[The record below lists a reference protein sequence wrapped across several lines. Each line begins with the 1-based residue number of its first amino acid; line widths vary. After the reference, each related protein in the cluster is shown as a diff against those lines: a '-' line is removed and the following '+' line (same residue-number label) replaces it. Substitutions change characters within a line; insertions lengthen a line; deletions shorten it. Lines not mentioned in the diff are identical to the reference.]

1 MADPLSISASIAG
14 LVALADLV
22 FRSGTKYVKSY
33 RGAPTEVGNLIRE
46 VKSLSVILHNLSLV
60 AFGLEEIEPPEPTA
74 AVHEPLPVLQPHH
87 LHDCHQLLR
96 RLETGLSRT
105 EASLDSGS
113 GRQRLRARLLW
124 PFTSTESR
132 EMIQDIQRYNQI
144 IHIALAAD
152 SLAKLKDCLTRQ
164 VEMKD
169 DLQKINR
176 TAGKILDIQVKIA
189 LDAKRNQVIKD
200 FDQVNPR
207 GEYETNNRLRHG
219 LTGLWL
225 TQSPEFNYWYSTPAS
240 RLWCS
245 GIPGAGKSVLS
256 AAVIKECL
264 HSNAHDA
271 HKATGYFF
279 CTYRHERSQHL
290 VTILSSL
297 CIQLALQSE
306 NAFLILQAYHD
317 QLFSC
322 HRLSTKPTAEMLTQI
337 LHCICACFARVYIIV
352 DGIDECGNRVEA
364 NIKCLAELATSQGN
378 DVINMALFS
387 RDESIIRTRLERDFS
402 HVEIEAHTEDLQL
415 YVASELSERIAS
427 KRLRLRDQTLKDLI
441 TTRLVGEAKGMFR
454 WVACQLD
461 YMCELPTDRA
471 RLEALSK
478 LPPSLYATYDRILL
492 RIDGYNEAVKRLVKG
507 ALLML
512 ATSFSSLCFEEIC
525 EAISLVDGA
534 TTLEDDEIIEEEEL
548 LRWCSSL
555 VRVNKSGS
563 FADGKR
569 IQFAYFT
576 VQEYLQSLKTRNSD
590 HQYPQLRDYAVSRVD
605 GINFFS
611 FLCSRFLTMEAMERF
626 PPTPDITR
634 SIGDMLAQ
642 RRRRTFYC
650 KSVLTW
656 TPYTTPSSKMGDRT
670 RRLLRKLFHPSK
682 TPSFCL
688 WAIDFIFSHH
698 PSSSNTSEESKR
710 ILSQVIT
717 AVLRPEFTPLHMAA
731 AFSLYDICQELL
743 ESGSDV
749 LACSR
754 FGTPLHCA
762 LGGRGFFY
770 GFLNLGSNDV
780 ISGGPITDRIVFHST
795 HLARLRTVQLLLNV
809 SVSPLTSLSPSE
821 TIISLT
827 LSCPEIFTNNVQV
840 IIELLRAGVPITAHD
855 VQLFQIRYDRCLQIP
870 AFTSDTSPM
879 WSLFPQLLKVL
890 GENLTPGCP
899 RLVLRQE
906 TADFI
911 LRASK
916 IRQPQC
922 PVGQSL
928 DGASS
933 EEVLKYFH
941 SLIILNDGI
950 GMSAFLTTSRADM
963 AKSTDIDPKR
973 PGWNALHL
981 ALFQRSYR
989 VLDPLLAFG
998 LDPCAESPEGF
1009 KPVHMCCRENAYEAL
1024 QILLRFGGSILDT
1037 DNLGRTVWHLA
1048 AELNSGVLLKELLDL
1063 GVANTAL
1070 KITSKHHETPI
1081 CAAATQLHLE
1091 AVSLLLPFC
1100 KTEEHWTSSKALA
1113 VILYE
1118 PRFSGVIQS
1127 LHAFGILS
1135 QTSCGMHA
1143 LACAFYRAI
1152 LLNDVQT
1159 CEKLYGLGCPLECEL
1174 PFPVL
1179 VTPLALAISQGSY
1192 KVMMWLFR
1200 KGAPVST
1207 IMAHPTKDTHCTVLD
1222 LFLERPNLNNLLS
1235 TLLDVYLAE
1244 RGSFAHEQRS
1254 ILNIPLVSG
1263 NTDGLII
1270 MLNKLHGKAL
1280 GCGEVTRFFL
1290 DISGDFVFKSTS
1302 RLESLSA
1309 IIDQKDIRHQNR
1321 TPLFVAAAQNNVK
1334 AANALLIPGADV
1346 NATDD
1351 KNCTPLFVAVEQGA
1365 IEVVELLIG
1374 RGAHVD
1380 VMSTS
1385 SYGLLDVAFVQKS
1398 WRMVEILLKVGLSS
1412 KRINVDGRNLLGLM
1426 TLWTCQPDTKPN
1438 IGLFKRLLDHGVDL
1452 YVCDKFGSSASHY
1465 LFTRS
1470 CRCYLLC
1477 MLDMRLDLQV
1487 DKLSS
1492 WPDHFFSNGVDNLF
1506 EITYSLRYVKPSIG
1520 IEGVRQLC
1528 GLGTPGTH
1536 GLLCRAACWGSVKSI
1551 QNLINL
1557 GINDLEHDCR
1567 EHGLPLNAAIHNRRW
1582 EAVKFLMLHGAK
1594 VPEDL
1599 WKPKNSTLS
1608 TANPDFVIREWLF
1621 VGRYTERKRISLDLL
1636 NDEPEIKSWSG
1647 VWVVRVPLQWRDRK
1661 CSVESTLEYV
1671 KRRHW
1676 LEIEYKSSTIGD
1688 TQLARPKERRGSMSS
1703 VVRQGYC

>member
-33 RGAPTEVGNLIRE
+33 RDAPTEVGNLIRE

-60 AFGLEEIEPPEPTA
+60 AFGLEEIESPEPTA
-74 AVHEPLPVLQPHH
+74 AVPEPLPVLQPHH

-96 RLETGLSRT
+96 RVETGLSRT
-105 EASLDSGS
+105 DASLDSGS
-113 GRQRLRARLLW
+113 GRQRLRARLKW

-169 DLQKINR
+169 GLQKVNR
-176 TAGKILDIQVKIA
+176 TAEKILDIQVKIA

-225 TQSPEFNYWYSTPAS
+225 TQGPEFDYWYSTPAS

-256 AAVIKECL
+256 AAVITECL
-264 HSNAHDA
+264 HRNTQDA
-271 HKATGYFF
+271 HKATAYFF

-306 NAFLILQAYHD
+306 NAFQILQEYHN
-317 QLFSC
+317 QLFSS
-322 HRLSTKPTAEMLTQI
+322 HHLSAKPTAEMLTQI
-337 LHCICACFARVYIIV
+337 LHRICACFTLVYLIV
-352 DGIDECGNRVEA
+352 DGIDECDNRVEA
-364 NIKCLAELATSQGN
+364 NIKCLAELAMSQGD
-378 DVINMALFS
+378 DVINIALFS
-387 RDESIIRTRLERDFS
+387 RDESIIRRRLEKDFS
-402 HVEIEAHTEDLQL
+402 HVEIGAHTEDLQL

-427 KRLRLRDQTLKDLI
+427 KRLRLRDPILKDLI

-471 RLEALSK
+471 RREALTK
-478 LPPSLYATYDRILL
+478 LPPSLYAIYDRILL
-492 RIDGYNEAVKRLVKG
+492 RIDGYNDAIKRLVKG

-525 EAISLVDGA
+525 EAISLEDGA

-569 IQFAYFT
+569 IQFAHFT
-576 VQEYLQSLKTRNSD
+576 VQEYLQSLKTRTSD
-590 HQYPQLRDYAVSRVD
+590 HQYPQLRDYTVSRVD
-605 GINFFS
+605 GVNFFS
-611 FLCSRFLTMEAMERF
+611 SLCLRFLTMEDMERF
-626 PPTPDITR
+626 PTTPNIAR
-634 SIGDMLAQ
+634 IIGDMLAQ

-656 TPYTTPSSKMGDRT
+656 TPYTTQPSKMGDGT
-670 RRLLRKLFHPSK
+670 HRLLRELLQPSK

-698 PSSSNTSEESKR
+698 PSSSNASFESRR
-710 ILSQVIT
+710 ILSEVIT
-717 AVLRPEFTPLHMAA
+717 AVLRPEFTPLLMAA
-731 AFSLYDICQELL
+731 AFCLHDICQELL
-743 ESGSDV
+743 ESGTDV

-770 GFLNLGSNDV
+770 SFLNLKSNDI
-780 ISGGPITDRIVFHST
+780 ISGGPITDRIAFHST
-795 HLARLRTVQLLLNV
+795 HLARLQTVQLLLNV
-809 SVSPLTSLSPSE
+809 SVSPLTSQLPSE

-827 LSCPEIFTNNVQV
+827 LSCPEIFPNSVQI
-840 IIELLRAGVPITAHD
+840 IIELLRAGVQITAHD
-855 VQLFQIRYDRCLQIP
+855 VQLFRIRYDRCLQIR
-870 AFTSDTSPM
+870 AFTSDSSLM
-879 WSLFPQLLKVL
+879 WSLVPQFLKVL

-899 RLVLRQE
+899 RFVLHQE

-928 DGASS
+928 DGVSS

-941 SLIILNDGI
+941 SLIKLNDGI

-963 AKSTDIDPKR
+963 ARSTDIDPKR

-981 ALFQRSYR
+981 ALLERSYR

-998 LDPCAESPEGF
+998 LDPCAESPEGL
-1009 KPVHMCCRENAYEAL
+1009 KPVHRCCQENTYEAL
-1024 QILLRFGGSILDT
+1024 QVLLRFGGSCLDT

-1048 AELNSGVLLKELLDL
+1048 AELNSVVLLRKLLDL
-1063 GVANTAL
+1063 GDANSAL

-1081 CAAATQLHLE
+1081 
-1091 AVSLLLPFC
+1091 
-1100 KTEEHWTSSKALA
+1100 
-1113 VILYE
+1113 
-1118 PRFSGVIQS
+1118 
-1127 LHAFGILS
+1127 
-1135 QTSCGMHA
+1135 SCT
-1143 LACAFYRAI
+1143 FYRAI
-1152 LLNDVQT
+1152 LLDDVQT

-1179 VTPLALAISQGSY
+1179 VTPLALVISQGSY

-1222 LFLERPNLNNLLS
+1222 LFLERPNLDSLLS

-1244 RGSFAHEQRS
+1244 RGYFAHEQRS

-1263 NTDGLII
+1263 
-1270 MLNKLHGKAL
+1270 KAL
-1280 GCGEVTRFFL
+1280 SCGEVT
-1290 DISGDFVFKSTS
+1290 
-1302 RLESLSA
+1302 LESLSA
-1309 IIDQKDIRHQNR
+1309 IINQKGIRHQNR

-1334 AANALLIPGADV
+1334 AVNALLVHGADI

-1374 RGAHVD
+1374 RGAHID

-1385 SYGLLDVAFVQKS
+1385 SYGLLDVAFVHKS
-1398 WRMVEILLKVGLSS
+1398 WRMVDILLRAGLSS
-1412 KRINVDGRNLLGLM
+1412 KRTNVDGRNLLGLM
-1426 TLWTCQPDTKPN
+1426 TLWACQPGTKPN
-1438 IGLFKRLLDHGVDL
+1438 IGLFKRLLDHGVDPYL
-1452 YVCDKFGSSASHY
+1452 CDRFGSSAFHY
-1465 LFTRS
+1465 LLTRP
-1470 CRCYLLC
+1470 CRGYLLC
-1477 MLDMRLDLQV
+1477 MLDMRLELQV
-1487 DKLSS
+1487 AKLSR
-1492 WPDHFFSNGVDNLF
+1492 WPDHFFSNGVDTLC
-1506 EITYSLRYVKPSIG
+1506 ETTYNLRYVKPSIG
-1520 IEGVRQLC
+1520 IEGIRQLC

-1536 GLLCRAACWGSVKSI
+1536 GLLCRAACWGSVTAI
-1551 QNLINL
+1551 QNITNL
-1557 GINDLEHDCR
+1557 GINDLEHHWR
-1567 EHGLPLNAAIHNRRW
+1567 EHGSPLNAAIHNRRW
-1582 EAVKFLMLHGAK
+1582 EAVKFLILHGAK
-1594 VPEDL
+1594 GPEDL
-1599 WKPKNSTLS
+1599 WNPKNSTLS

-1661 CSVESTLEYV
+1661 FSVESTLEFA

-1676 LEIEYKSSTIGD
+1676 LEIEYKSSTIRD
-1688 TQLARPKERRGSMSS
+1688 TQLTRPKERHGNVSS
-1703 VVRQGYC
+1703 VERQGYC

>member
-33 RGAPTEVGNLIRE
+33 RDAPTGVGNLIRE
-46 VKSLSVILHNLSLV
+46 IRSLSVILHNLSLV
-60 AFGLEEIEPPEPTA
+60 AFGLEEIESPEPTA
-74 AVHEPLPVLQPHH
+74 AVDEPLPVLQPHH

-105 EASLDSGS
+105 EDSLDSVS
-113 GRQRLRARLLW
+113 GRQRLRARLKW

-144 IHIALAAD
+144 IHTALAAD

-164 VEMKD
+164 VEIKD
-169 DLQKINR
+169 GLQKINR
-176 TAGKILDIQVKIA
+176 TTEKILDIQVKVA

-225 TQSPEFNYWYSTPAS
+225 TQGPEFDYWYSTPAS

-245 GIPGAGKSVLS
+245 GIPGAGK
-256 AAVIKECL
+256 
-264 HSNAHDA
+264 
-271 HKATGYFF
+271 
-279 CTYRHERSQHL
+279 HERFQHL

-306 NAFLILQAYHD
+306 NAFQILQEYHN
-317 QLFSC
+317 QLFSTQY
-322 HRLSTKPTAEMLTQI
+322 LSAKPTAEMLTQI
-337 LHCICACFARVYIIV
+337 LHRICARFTRVYIIV
-352 DGIDECGNRVEA
+352 DGIDECDNRVEA
-364 NIKCLAELATSQGN
+364 NIKCLAELAMSQGN

-471 RLEALSK
+471 RREALSK

-492 RIDGYNEAVKRLVKG
+492 RVDGYNDAVKRLVKG

-512 ATSFSSLCFEEIC
+512 ATNFSSLCFEEIC
-525 EAISLVDGA
+525 EAISVEDGA
-534 TTLEDDEIIEEEEL
+534 TTLEDDEIVEEEEL

-555 VRVNKSGS
+555 VRVNKSSSITG
-563 FADGKR
+563 GKIR
-569 IQFAYFT
+569 IQFAHFT
-576 VQEYLQSLKTRNSD
+576 VQEYLQSLKTRSSD

-605 GINFFS
+605 GVNFFS
-611 FLCSRFLTMEAMERF
+611 SLCLRFLTMEDMERF

-656 TPYTTPSSKMGDRT
+656 TPYTTQPSNMGSET
-670 RRLLRKLFHPSK
+670 YRLLRKLLQPPK

-688 WAIDFIFSHH
+688 WAIDSIFSHH
-698 PSSSNTSEESKR
+698 PSSSNASSKSRR
-710 ILSQVIT
+710 ILSEVIT

-731 AFSLYDICQELL
+731 AFSLHDICQELL

-770 GFLNLGSNDV
+770 SFLNLRSNDI
-780 ISGGPITDRIVFHST
+780 ISGGPITDRIAFHI
-795 HLARLRTVQLLLNV
+795 
-809 SVSPLTSLSPSE
+809 SPLTSQLPSE

-827 LSCPEIFTNNVQV
+827 LSCPEIFPNNVQI

-855 VQLFQIRYDRCLQIP
+855 VQLFRIRYDRCLQIR
-870 AFTSDTSPM
+870 AFTSDSSLM
-879 WSLFPQLLKVL
+879 WSLVPQFLKVL
-890 GENLTPGCP
+890 SENLTPGCP
-899 RLVLRQE
+899 RFVLHQE

-922 PVGQSL
+922 PVKQSL

-941 SLIILNDGI
+941 SLIKLNDGI
-950 GMSAFLTTSRADM
+950 GMSAFLTTSRADV

-981 ALFQRSYR
+981 ALLEKSYR
-989 VLDPLLAFG
+989 VLDPL
-998 LDPCAESPEGF
+998 
-1009 KPVHMCCRENAYEAL
+1009 CCQENTYEAL
-1024 QILLRFGGSILDT
+1024 QILLRFGGSILDA

-1048 AELNSGVLLKELLDL
+1048 AEMNSLVLLRELLDL
-1063 GVANTAL
+1063 GDVNAAL

-1081 CAAATQLHLE
+1081 CAAATRSHLE

-1100 KTEEHWTSSKALA
+1100 KTEEHWTSSKALS
-1113 VILYE
+1113 VILHE
-1118 PRFSGVIQS
+1118 PRFSGVTQS
-1127 LHAFGILS
+1127 LHGFGILS
-1135 QTSCGMHA
+1135 QTSCGMNA
-1143 LACAFYRAI
+1143 LAYAFYRAI
-1152 LLNDVQT
+1152 LLDDVQT
-1159 CEKLYGLGCPLECEL
+1159 CEKLHGLGCPLECEL

-1192 KVMMWLFR
+1192 KVMVWLFR

-1235 TLLDVYLAE
+1235 TLLDVYLTE

-1270 MLNKLHGKAL
+1270 MLTKLQGKTL

-1290 DISGDFVFKSTS
+1290 DISGDFIFKSTS

-1309 IIDQKDIRHQNR
+1309 IINQKDIRHQNR

-1334 AANALLIPGADV
+1334 AANALLIYGADF

-1351 KNCTPLFVAVEQGA
+1351 KNYTPLFVAVEQGA

-1374 RGAHVD
+1374 RGAHVE

-1398 WRMVEILLKVGLSS
+1398 WRMVDILLKAGLSS
-1412 KRINVDGRNLLGLM
+1412 KRINVDGRNLLGFM

-1452 YVCDKFGSSASHY
+1452 YME
-1465 LFTRS
+1465 R
-1470 CRCYLLC
+1470 
-1477 MLDMRLDLQV
+1477 
-1487 DKLSS
+1487 LSS
-1492 WPDHFFSNGVDNLF
+1492 WPDHFFSNGVDNLV
-1506 EITYSLRYVKPSIG
+1506 EITYSLRYVKLLIG
-1520 IEGVRQLC
+1520 IKGVRQLC

-1536 GLLCRAACWGSVKSI
+1536 GLLCRATCWGSVTAI
-1551 QNLINL
+1551 QNLIKL
-1557 GINDLEHDCR
+1557 GIDDLEHNCH
-1567 EHGLPLNAAIHNRRW
+1567 EHGSPLNAAIHNRRW
-1582 EAVKFLMLHGAK
+1582 EAVKFLVLHGAK
-1594 VPEDL
+1594 VLEDL
-1599 WKPKNSTLS
+1599 WKPRNSTLS
-1608 TANPDFVIREWLF
+1608 VANPDFVIRQWLF

-1636 NDEPEIKSWSG
+1636 NDESEIKSWSG

-1661 CSVESTLEYV
+1661 CSLESTLEYA

-1676 LEIEYKSSTIGD
+1676 LELSTSQALFEILNWCDQKKDAAACRVLNGRA
-1688 TQLARPKERRGSMSS
+1688 TAERCDGCS
-1703 VVRQGYC
+1703 GP